1 MFDPERLLGSLL
13 SDSLRGRP
21 GRGLRRAAL
30 SPQGLMV
37 LGGVAIA
44 AYEHFVTEKRG
55 TGGAAGPPPPPS
67 SMPPPPPPPPGPP
80 GPRGVGQVLTL
91 IAAMVTAAK
100 ADGQV
105 DEAEKGRLL
114 ARLEEVGAGEE
125 ERAFLAAELE
135 KPLDLDALV
144 ARVEGPV
151 QAAEVYAA
159 SAAVIDADT
168 LAEQGYLALLAAR
181 LELSAELVRDIHARV
196 AAARGAAFS
205 GEETTS

>member
-21 GRGLRRAAL
+21 GRGLKRAAL

-44 AYEHFVTEKRG
+44 AYEHFVTDKRG
-55 TGGAAGPPPPPS
+55 AGGPPPPPPS
-67 SMPPPPPPPPGPP
+67 AMPPPPPPPAGA
-80 GPRGVGQVLTL
+80 RSEGQVLTL
-91 IAAMVTAAK
+91 IAAMVAAAK
-100 ADGQV
+100 ADGCV
-105 DEAEKGRLL
+105 DEDEKGRLL
-114 ARLEEVGAGEE
+114 ARLEEVGAGAE
-125 ERAFLAAELE
+125 ERAFLAAELAR
-135 KPLDLDALV
+135 PLDLDGLV

-168 LAEQGYLALLAAR
+168 AAEQGYLALLAAR
-181 LELSAELVRDIHARV
+181 LGLSAELVGDIHARV
-196 AAARGAAFS
+196 AAARGAALS

>member
-21 GRGLRRAAL
+21 GRSIKRAAL

-37 LGGVAIA
+37 LGGVAMA
-44 AYEHFVTEKRG
+44 AYEHFVTEKK
-55 TGGAAGPPPPPS
+55 GAGEPAVPPPPLPLTQ
-67 SMPPPPPPPPGPP
+67 PPPPPPPPNA
-80 GPRGVGQVLTL
+80 GPRGEAQVLTL
-91 IAAMVTAAK
+91 IAAMVAAAK
-100 ADGQV
+100 ADGRV
-105 DEAEKGRLL
+105 DEDEKGRLL
-114 ARLEEVGAGEE
+114 ARMEEVGAGEE
-125 ERAFLAAELE
+125 ERTFLAAELAR
-135 KPLDLDALV
+135 PLDLDALV

-168 LAEQGYLALLAAR
+168 AAEQGYLALLAAR
-181 LELSAELVRDIHARV
+181 LGLSAGLVGDIHARV
-196 AAARGAAFS
+196 AAARGAALS

>member
-21 GRGLRRAAL
+21 GRGLKRAAL

-44 AYEHFVTEKRG
+44 AYEHFVTDKRG
-55 TGGAAGPPPPPS
+55 AGGPPPPPS
-67 SMPPPPPPPPGPP
+67 AMPPPPPPPVGA
-80 GPRGVGQVLTL
+80 RSEGQVLTL
-91 IAAMVTAAK
+91 IAAMVAAAK
-100 ADGQV
+100 ADGCV
-105 DEAEKGRLL
+105 DEEEKGRLL
-114 ARLEEVGAGEE
+114 ARLEEIGAGAE
-125 ERAFLAAELE
+125 ERAVLAAELE
-135 KPLDLDALV
+135 KPLDLEALV

-168 LAEQGYLALLAAR
+168 IAEQGYLALLAAR
-181 LELSAELVRDIHARV
+181 LGLSAELVRDLHARV
-196 AAARGAAFS
+196 AAARGAALS

>member
-44 AYEHFVTEKRG
+44 AYEHFVTDKRG
-55 TGGAAGPPPPPS
+55 AGGPPPPPS
-67 SMPPPPPPPPGPP
+67 AMPPPPPPPAGA
-80 GPRGVGQVLTL
+80 RSEGQVLTL
-91 IAAMVTAAK
+91 IAAMVAAAK

-105 DEAEKGRLL
+105 DEEEKGRLL
-114 ARLEEVGAGEE
+114 ARLEEIGAGDE

-135 KPLDLDALV
+135 KPPDLDALV

-159 SAAVIDADT
+159 SVAVIDADT

-181 LELSAELVRDIHARV
+181 LGLSAELVGDIHARV
-196 AAARGAAFS
+196 AAARGAALS

>member
-21 GRGLRRAAL
+21 GRGLKRAAL

-44 AYEHFVTEKRG
+44 AYEHFVTDKRG
-55 TGGAAGPPPPPS
+55 AGGPPPPPS
-67 SMPPPPPPPPGPP
+67 AMPPPPPPPVGA
-80 GPRGVGQVLTL
+80 RSEGQVLTL
-91 IAAMVTAAK
+91 IAAMVAAAK
-100 ADGQV
+100 ADGCV
-105 DEAEKGRLL
+105 DEEEKGRLL
-114 ARLEEVGAGEE
+114 ARLEEIGAGAE

-135 KPLDLDALV
+135 KPLDLEALV

-168 LAEQGYLALLAAR
+168 IAEQGYLALLAAR
-181 LELSAELVRDIHARV
+181 LGLSAELVRDLHARV
-196 AAARGAAFS
+196 AAARGAALS